1 MINNNEENKKTS
13 LKIEEVELNPERNTF
28 ENTLRQKFSKE
39 DVIQYFDIINEHKL
53 KGWENILFQS
63 KLPIRDLS
71 NIIDAD
77 ILNEQCHDKQTNRII
92 RSDIELTGVQKSI
105 YINSYKE
112 YIYQILIY
120 YINKNNIPYMQ
131 GLNRSRPTL
140 EESPYTLLF
149 FFVHTITLT
158 PTYMYLGEVMK

>member
-53 KGWENILFQS
+53 KGWEKILFQS

-71 NIIDAD
+71 NITDAD

-92 RSDIELTGVQKSI
+92 RSDIECILVQESI
-105 YINSYKE
+105 YMNSYKE
-112 YIYQILIY
+112 YIYQMLIY
-120 YINKNNIPYMQ
+120 YINKNNIPYIQ
-131 GLNRSRPTL
+131 GLNLSRPTL
-140 EESPYTLLF
+140 EESHYTYYSFLYIL
-149 FFVHTITLT
+149 ILSS
-158 PTYMYLGEVMK
+158 PPICILER